1 MGIRYRSGF
10 AIVEVTGRLVY
21 GSASSLRTSVNE
33 LVATRQLAV
42 LIDMALVTDMDAYG
56 IGELVGSLVTIER
69 HGGRMALIAPSA
81 WVRRLLAITRL
92 DTVLAIYDSETE
104 ALRQI
109 RRRVGTAP
117 SSRNSVERRTAP
129 HSYV

>member
-42 LIDMALVTDMDAYG
+42 LIDMALVTDMDAHG

-69 HGGRMALIAPSA
+69 HGGQMALIAPSA
-81 WVRRLLAITRL
+81 WVRRLLAITKL

-104 ALRQI
+104 ARRQI
-109 RRRVGTAP
+109 RQRVGTAP
-117 SSRNSVERRTAP
+117 SSRNNVEQRAAP